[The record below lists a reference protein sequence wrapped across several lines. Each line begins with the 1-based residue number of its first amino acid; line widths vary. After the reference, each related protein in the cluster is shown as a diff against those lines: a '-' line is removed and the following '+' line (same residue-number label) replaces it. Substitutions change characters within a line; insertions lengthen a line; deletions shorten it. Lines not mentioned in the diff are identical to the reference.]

1 MYLHKSIFTTEIT
14 HESSKVNKSWRDKWG
29 KSTTC
34 GKLIQVRG
42 VKEMLLLD
50 IQNYAGHSLAFSM
63 LRSECACELFQWSPV
78 FSHCK
83 HRRNLRNLKNEL
95 FKLLIVCS
103 SVSVGML
110 V

>member
-1 MYLHKSIFTTEIT
+1 
-14 HESSKVNKSWRDKWG
+14 
-29 KSTTC
+29 
-34 GKLIQVRG
+34 
-42 VKEMLLLD
+42 MLLLD

-83 HRRNLRNLKNEL
+83 HRRNLKFTRLKNEL